1 MKRLLRTGLIAAFML
16 VPAFAQSHGQPVGG
30 YGTVQTR
37 GSGTDEITLLK
48 VGGTRYQMG
57 YWYGCLLA
65 DQIAGCWAGLY
76 ATVAGY
82 SDTVYDAAT
91 AAMWDS
97 AHFDTTSY
105 ENELNGMA
113 AGCADAGHPEITFE
127 ILRRMQLF
135 ADIGE
140 TSCGLFA
147 AWGDAT
153 ADGHLYQMRNL
164 DWSMTAGIQDY
175 PLVVIYE
182 PDDGNLHAVIG
193 AAGLV
198 GAAGGGM
205 NEHGVA
211 VSEIMGGF
219 GDSETLD
226 GAPFPLLLREAL
238 YHDTTLAE
246 ALTRIQNAERTNEY
260 YYCVSGPDGTDS
272 SARLL
277 LTSNTRFDAYAGN
290 ESVDPHPYYSPFH
303 DPLVDVVYWKNHNG
317 SGNENLYNAI
327 NARYGAINPQK
338 ALEIAQADGVS
349 STVLSIIYDTTALK
363 CWVACANG
371 STDPAHNQAYVEF
384 DLNPVTYS
392 LGDATEL
399 LDQAFYDGEAVDGSN
414 VAGRMAFFGAVS
426 SDGTTVAFWA
436 VNINTEQVAI
446 FLVDIGDPSSWR
458 RLTPDISELPDQP
471 IYWTPDDL
479 FLVTKGKRIPL
490 STGEFVPHT
499 VHGYPLTDVSSTR
512 LVRGNWFV
520 TDWNGEI
527 VALPVLGNGDE
538 DPAREPVIVTDL
550 AGAGVN
556 ASWPGVAPDGSA
568 VAFADWHGSSV
579 PGVAD
584 LADAHVLKSLETIIA
599 APKVSGT
606 DMSTLA
612 PTSLADPNIVAI
624 RADES
629 DNFAHT
635 PYFSQD
641 KSLVFYSEDWENVF
655 RDADFFNTLLLADFD
670 VMISNADGSGED
682 RQLAEDGNQ
691 GGVTPTPGG
700 TRLLYLRDVAGVVH
714 LYVTTLEVATDVV
727 GSMEGDPANNDITTT
742 ADQEASDASGT
753 VVEIPA
759 GTTIDFPVGLPHEI
773 RISTPIDPATEPELP
788 DGIDAIPVIR
798 EFGPDG
804 TTFDPAITVTIT
816 YTNAEIAG
824 MDEAN
829 LRVFLYN
836 PGTSTYDIEITSIVD
851 RDLDNNTISFTIDQF
866 SKYGLG
872 AATDTDG
879 DGIDD
884 SIDPDDDGDGIPDDE
899 DPFPLDTDN
908 DGVNNADDPDDDA
921 DGVPDGDDLFPL
933 DTDNDGR
940 NNAEDPDDDNDG
952 VSDTLEIIFGGDP
965 LDPGD
970 TPPLPLRITPILAA
984 LLAAFS
990 GFSLSRKQPIS
1001 RHDQ

>member
-1 MKRLLRTGLIAAFML
+1 MAGILRTCLLMVLML
-16 VPAFAQSHGQPVGG
+16 APVFTQSEAQPVGG

-37 GSGTDEITLLK
+37 GSGTDEITLLR

-57 YWYGCLLA
+57 YWYGYLLA
-65 DQIAGCWAGLY
+65 DEIAGCWAGLY
-76 ATVAGY
+76 ATAADY
-82 SDTVYDAAT
+82 DEATYDAAT

-97 AHFDTTSY
+97 AHFDTAAY
-105 ENELNGMA
+105 ESELNGMA
-113 AGCADAGHPEITFE
+113 DGCADAGHPEITFE

-135 ADIGE
+135 PDIGE

-147 AWGDAT
+147 AWGNAT

-164 DWSMTAGIQDY
+164 DWSMDAGIQDY

-193 AAGLV
+193 AAGIV

-205 NEHGVA
+205 NEHGIA

-219 GDSETLD
+219 GDAETLD
-226 GAPFPLLLREAL
+226 GAPFPLLLREVL

-246 ALTRIQNAERTNEY
+246 ALARIENAERTNEY
-260 YYCVSGPDGTDS
+260 YYCISGPEGTGS

-277 LTSNTRFDAYAGN
+277 LTSNTRFDVHAEN

-327 NARYGAINPQK
+327 NDRYGAINSEK
-338 ALEIAQADGVS
+338 AIEIAQADGVS

-399 LDQAFYDGEAVDGSN
+399 LDQAFYDGEAADGSD
-414 VAGRMAFFGAVS
+414 ALGRMAFFGAVS

-436 VNINTEQVAI
+436 VNIATEEIAV

-458 RLTPDISELPDQP
+458 RLTPDIPELPDQP

-512 LVRGNWFV
+512 LVGGNWLV

-538 DPAREPVIVTDL
+538 DPAREPVIVTDF

-556 ASWPGVAPDGSA
+556 ASWPGVTPDGSA

-584 LADAHVLKSLETIIA
+584 LADAYVLKNLETIIA
-599 APKVSGT
+599 APKISGT
-606 DMSTLA
+606 DISTLA

-624 RADES
+624 RADET

-682 RQLAEDGNQ
+682 LQLAEEGNQ

-714 LYVTTLEVATDVV
+714 LYITTLEVITDVV
-727 GSMEGDPANNDITTT
+727 GNTQGDPADNDITTT

-753 VVEIPA
+753 AVEISA
-759 GTTIDFPVGLPHEI
+759 GTTIDFPVGQPQQIH
-773 RISTPIDPATEPELP
+773 ISTPIDPATEPELP
-788 DGIDAIPVIR
+788 DGVDAIPVIR
-798 EFGPDG
+798 EFGPNG
-804 TTFDPAITVTIT
+804 TLFDPPVTVTIA

-829 LRVFLYN
+829 LRVFRYN
-836 PGTSTYDIEITSIVD
+836 PITNKYDIEITTIVE
-851 RDLDNNTISFTIDQF
+851 RDLDNNTISFTINQF

-884 SIDPDDDGDGIPDDE
+884 SVDTDDDGDGIPDDE
-899 DPFPLDTDN
+899 DLFPLDTDN
-908 DGVNNADDPDDDA
+908 DGVNNVDDPDDDA
-921 DGVPDGDDLFPL
+921 DGIPDGDDTYPL

-952 VSDTLEIIFGGDP
+952 VSDALEMIFDGDP
-965 LDPGD
+965 LNPGD
-970 TPPLPLRITPILAA
+970 TPALPLKITPILAA
-984 LLAAFS
+984 LLVIFTAFRLTS
-990 GFSLSRKQPIS
+990 KQALSPNES
-1001 RHDQ
+1001 